1 MTSAT
6 MKTVVSMLA
15 QFAVRMICG
24 MSLVLSAMPHA
35 TVASGFFRVQMLIVM
50 GLGVLATLAA
60 QAGSTPALS
69 TPWIGQVHWILCV
82 VVAAL
87 GFVTSVFWTLE
98 RRKVAAMLQS
108 VIAALSLVALCLGI
122 LLISQTWKMHWSVV
136 LLSDIS
142 SALTLGGAMCGML
155 LGHSYLTSPTM
166 AISPLLKLNQFL
178 GWAGILR
185 GLISGAVLVS
195 AWQNLHGDS
204 TWIWLTLR
212 WIAGI
217 GGPLLVWQMVQRILV
232 FKNTQAATGVLFVGV
247 ILTLLGELTGTL
259 LLVVTGYPL

>member
-1 MTSAT
+1 
-6 MKTVVSMLA
+6 MLA

-24 MSLVLSAMPHA
+24 MSLVLTAMPHG
-35 TVASGFFRVQMLIVM
+35 TVSSGFFRVQMLIVM

-60 QAGSTPALS
+60 QGTSAPA
-69 TPWIGQVHWILCV
+69 TTAAWVGQAHFVLCIIL
-82 VVAAL
+82 ASL
-87 GFVTSVFWTLE
+87 GFIASVFWMLE
-98 RRKVAAMLQS
+98 RRRMAAALQS
-108 VIAALSLVALCLGI
+108 VIAVISLAALGLGI
-122 LLISQTWKMHWSVV
+122 LLISGTWQMHWSFVF
-136 LLSDIS
+136 LSDVS

-185 GLISGAVLVS
+185 GLISGAVAIL
-195 AWQNLHGDS
+195 AWKNLHGDS
-204 TWIWLTLR
+204 TVIWLTLR

-217 GGPLLVWQMVQRILV
+217 GGPIMVWQMVQRILAY
-232 FKNTQAATGVLFVGV
+232 KNTQAATGVLFVGV

-259 LLVVTGYPL
+259 LLAVTGYPL

>member
-1 MTSAT
+1 
-6 MKTVVSMLA
+6 MLT

-24 MSLVLSAMPHA
+24 MSLVLAAMPQA
-35 TVASGFFRVQMLIVM
+35 TVASGFYRVQMLIVM

-60 QAGSTPALS
+60 QTPPASAGVA
-69 TPWIGQVHWILCV
+69 PWIGQVHYALCIV
-82 VVAAL
+82 LAGL
-87 GFVTSVFWTLE
+87 GFLASVFWTLDK
-98 RRKVAAMLQS
+98 RRIAIALLNVISVLSFTAMS
-108 VIAALSLVALCLGI
+108 LGI
-122 LLISQTWKMHWSVV
+122 LLVAGNWQLHWTCVV
-136 LLSDIS
+136 LSDFS

-166 AISPLLKLNQFL
+166 AITPLLRLNDFL
-178 GWAGILR
+178 GWAGVVR
-185 GLISGAVLVS
+185 GLISVVVLLV
-195 AWQNLHGDS
+195 AWPFLRGDS
-204 TWIWLTLR
+204 TWVWLTLR

-259 LLVVTGYPL
+259 LLAVTGYPL

>member
-1 MTSAT
+1 
-6 MKTVVSMLA
+6 MLA
-15 QFAVRMICG
+15 QFAVRLICG
-24 MSLVLSAMPHA
+24 MSLVLTAMPHA
-35 TVASGFFRVQMLIVM
+35 TVSSGFFRVQMLIVM

-60 QAGSTPALS
+60 QNVSGPIPAA
-69 TPWIGQVHWILCV
+69 PWIGQVHWVLCV
-82 VVAAL
+82 VMGAL

-98 RRKVAAMLQS
+98 RRKAAARLQS
-108 VIAALSLVALCLGI
+108 IIAMISLVALGLGI
-122 LLISQTWKMHWSVV
+122 LLVSQVWKMHWNIV
-136 LLSDIS
+136 LFSDIS
-142 SALTLGGAMCGML
+142 SALTLGAAMCGML

-166 AISPLLKLNQFL
+166 AISPLLKLNQLL

-185 GLISGAVLVS
+185 GVISGAVLAM
-195 AWQNLHGDS
+195 AWQNLHGDG
-204 TWIWLTLR
+204 TWTWLTLR

-217 GGPLLVWQMVQRILV
+217 GGPLMVWQMVQRILV

>member
-1 MTSAT
+1 
-6 MKTVVSMLA
+6 MLA

-24 MSLVLSAMPHA
+24 MSLVLAAMPHA

-60 QAGSTPALS
+60 HAPQAPAAAA
-69 TPWIGQVHWILCV
+69 PWIGQLHYALCI
-82 VVAAL
+82 ALATL
-87 GFVTSVFWTLE
+87 GFVASVFWTLE
-98 RRKVAAMLQS
+98 RRRAGFNLLAVIS
-108 VIAALSLVALCLGI
+108 VLSITALSLGI
-122 LLISQTWKMHWSVV
+122 LLISGTWRLHWSWVF
-136 LLSDIS
+136 LSDFS
-142 SALTLGGAMCGML
+142 SALTLGAAMCGML

-166 AISPLLKLNQFL
+166 AISPLLRLNEFL

-185 GLISGAVLVS
+185 GVISGAVLLV
-195 AWQNLHGDS
+195 AWPYLRGDS

-217 GGPLLVWQMVQRILV
+217 GGPILVWQMVKRILV

-259 LLVVTGYPL
+259 LLAVTGYPL

>member
-1 MTSAT
+1 
-6 MKTVVSMLA
+6 MLA

-24 MSLVLSAMPHA
+24 MSLVLAAMPQA

-60 QAGSTPALS
+60 RTPQAPAAAVA
-69 TPWIGQVHWILCV
+69 WIGQTHFILCI
-82 VVAAL
+82 ALAGL

-98 RRKVAAMLQS
+98 RRRLASGLMT
-108 VIAALSLVALCLGI
+108 VITLLSLIALSLGI
-122 LLISQTWKMHWSVV
+122 QLISGSWKMHWTWVF
-136 LLSDIS
+136 LSDLS

-178 GWAGILR
+178 GLAGIVR
-185 GLISGAVLVS
+185 GLISGSVLLA
-195 AWQNLHGDS
+195 AWSDLNGES
-204 TWIWLTLR
+204 TSIWLALR
-212 WIAGI
+212 WLAGI
-217 GGPLLVWQMVQRILV
+217 GGPILVWQMVRRILA

-259 LLVVTGYPL
+259 LLAVTGYPL

>member
-1 MTSAT
+1 
-6 MKTVVSMLA
+6 MLA

-24 MSLVLSAMPHA
+24 MSLVLTTMPHA

-50 GLGVLATLAA
+50 GLGVLATLATQTP
-60 QAGSTPALS
+60 QAPSAS
-69 TPWIGQVHWILCV
+69 DPWIGQVHFVLCV
-82 VVAAL
+82 LLGVL
-87 GFVTSVFWTLE
+87 GFIASVMWTLE
-98 RRKVAAMLQS
+98 RRKAAFRLMALIS
-108 VIAALSLVALCLGI
+108 TLSLVALGLGI
-122 LLISQTWKMHWSVV
+122 LLISGTWRMHWSVV
-136 LLSDIS
+136 VLSDLS

-166 AISPLLKLNQFL
+166 AIAPLLKLNQFL

-185 GLISGAVLVS
+185 GVISAAVLAV
-195 AWQNLHGDS
+195 AWNSLHGDS

-217 GGPLLVWQMVQRILV
+217 GGPLMVWQMVQRILV

-259 LLVVTGYPL
+259 LLAVTGFPL